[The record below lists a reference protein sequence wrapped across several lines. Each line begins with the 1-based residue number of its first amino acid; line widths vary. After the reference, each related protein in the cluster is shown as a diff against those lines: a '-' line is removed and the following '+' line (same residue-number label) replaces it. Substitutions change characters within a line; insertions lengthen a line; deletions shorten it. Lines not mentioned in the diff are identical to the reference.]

1 MFTLRKIL
9 FVDAATCAAM
19 GGLLTLAA
27 EPVWQLTQIPPMLLF
42 YAGLSLFPIGAFMA
56 IVAMGSPVGPG
67 ATRLIIAG
75 NVLWIAAS
83 LGLLLSGWIA
93 PNGLGAAFILAQAI
107 AVGVLTTLEHWA
119 LREEALQ
126 PRLG

>member
-1 MFTLRKIL
+1 MNSRLIMFTLRKIL
-9 FVDAATCAAM
+9 LVDAATCAAM

-27 EPVWQLTQIPPMLLF
+27 EPVGQLTQIPPMLLF

-75 NVLWIAAS
+75 NVLWVAAS

-93 PNGLGAAFILAQAI
+93 PRRGACCGS
-107 AVGVLTTLEHWA
+107 V
-119 LREEALQ
+119 
-126 PRLG
+126 